1 MKPKFIIIL
10 NLLLGA
16 ALLGGGTLHPY
27 TVSAETA
34 EIETDSDDLE
44 GVEYDNAD
52 QNGVLLDIDIV
63 PDEYDRKHYD
73 AALNTVYL
81 EDTDDSQQELSLYTD
96 YSPDT
101 DKLTWNADEEKG
113 ILTLVFPNTY
123 NAVGEQI
130 PALTNSTYV
139 KTISVTSDSN
149 NTTVTVTYQPECMI
163 SVETEDV
170 GFSITFSKSSYSLRI
185 RLPEGVTM
193 EQIIDTDY
201 YYNHKFV
208 LQIPGRHKSLYDQY
222 PIIRKNPV
230 ITGVKVTQ
238 SGSNTKITV
247 STSKLQGYKYTR
259 QGDYLFVTIDR
270 PRKIYKNIV
279 VLDAGHGGKDF
290 GATNRGS
297 KEKAIN
303 FKIIYSF
310 AREYFDGSSSSVKA
324 YWSRYNDKFISL
336 SERARFAAEVE
347 ADLFVSLHMNSASN
361 RSANGMEVYYAKSN
375 NRVTDTGLSSQK
387 LARKMHD
394 RLENNLTIPSRG
406 VKKAEFYVLRH
417 NTVPS
422 ILIELGFI
430 SGNRD
435 YNKITSPAYQK
446 KAAQN
451 IYEGIADIFKAYP
464 TGR

>member
-1 MKPKFIIIL
+1 MKHKFIIIL

-16 ALLGGGTLHPY
+16 ALLGGVTLHPY

-81 EDTDDSQQELSLYTD
+81 EDTDDSQQVLSLYTD
-96 YSPDT
+96 SSPDT

-130 PALTNSTYV
+130 HALTNSTYV

-208 LQIPGRHKSLYDQY
+208 LQIPGKHKNLYDQY

-303 FKIIYSF
+303 FKIIY
-310 AREYFDGSSSSVKA
+310 
-324 YWSRYNDKFISL
+324 
-336 SERARFAAEVE
+336 
-347 ADLFVSLHMNSASN
+347 
-361 RSANGMEVYYAKSN
+361 
-375 NRVTDTGLSSQK
+375 T
-387 LARKMHD
+387 LAR
-394 RLENNLTIPSRG
+394 
-406 VKKAEFYVLRH
+406 
-417 NTVPS
+417 
-422 ILIELGFI
+422 
-430 SGNRD
+430 
-435 YNKITSPAYQK
+435 
-446 KAAQN
+446 
-451 IYEGIADIFKAYP
+451 
-464 TGR
+464 

>member
-1 MKPKFIIIL
+1 MKRKFIIIL

-16 ALLGGGTLHPY
+16 ALLGGMTIHLH
-27 TVSAETA
+27 TAAAETM

-44 GVEYDNAD
+44 GVEYDTAD
-52 QNGVLLDIDIV
+52 KDGVLLDIDIV
-63 PDEYDRKHYD
+63 PEEYDRERYD
-73 AALNTVYL
+73 AALNTIYL
-81 EDTDDSQQELSLYTD
+81 EDTGDGQQELSLYTD
-96 YSPDT
+96 YSLDT
-101 DKLTWNADEEKG
+101 DKPTWNADEEKG

-123 NAVGEQI
+123 NAVKEQI
-130 PALTNSTYV
+130 PPLTNSSYV
-139 KTISVTSDSN
+139 KAVSVSSDHS
-149 NTTVTVTYQPECMI
+149 NTTVTVTYQSQCMI

-170 GFSITFSKSSYSLRI
+170 GFSITFSKASYSLRI
-185 RLPEGVTM
+185 RLPEGVTK
-193 EQIIDTDY
+193 EQIKDTDY

-208 LQIPGRHKSLYDQY
+208 LQIPGKHKSLYDQY
-222 PIIRKNPV
+222 PVIQKNPV
-230 ITGVKVTQ
+230 ITGVQISQ
-238 SGSNTKITV
+238 SGNNTRITV
-247 STSKLQGYKYTR
+247 KTSKLQGYKYTK
-259 QGDYLFVTIDR
+259 QGDYLFVTVDR

-290 GATNRGS
+290 GARSRGS

-303 FKIIYSF
+303 FKIIYTL
-310 AREYFDGSSSSVKA
+310 AKEYFDSPSSNVKA

-336 SERARFAAEVE
+336 SERARFAAEVD

-375 NRVTDTGLSSQK
+375 NRITGNGLSSQK
-387 LARKMHD
+387 LARRMHD

-435 YNKITSPAYQK
+435 YSKITSPAYQK
-446 KAAQN
+446 KVAQN
-451 IYEGIADIFKAYP
+451 IYEGISDIFKAYP